1 MRVTM
6 DILRL
11 AGDKG
16 LQLIMADITRKDSLD
31 KKEEKVISS
40 GELFGDKKQVWI
52 RHGETLYRLLI
63 TRQGKLILNK

>member
-1 MRVTM
+1 M

-11 AGDKG
+11 AGKSG
-16 LQLIMADITRKDSLD
+16 LEFIMADITRTGFFD

-52 RHGETLYRLLI
+52 RHGEILYRLLI